1 MSWAAAGERSAP
13 IISAAVTQ
21 SREAFFLAYGKAEF
35 MGTLAGDGLSRM
47 NHTRTAWNRSKIK
60 LGQLAPIC

>member
-13 IISAAVTQ
+13 IVSAAVTQ
-21 SREAFFLAYGKAEF
+21 SREAFFLTYGTTEF
-35 MGTLAGDGLSRM
+35 MGALAGDGLVRM

-60 LGQLAPIC
+60 LGQLARIC